1 MGSFIP
7 LPYKTHREKSMVARL
22 EGTQLGRSGN
32 VPRFLVHSGT
42 VMRREGRTQEK
53 QVL

>member
-1 MGSFIP
+1 MHGIFHSTAIQNTQG
-7 LPYKTHREKSMVARL
+7 KINGRL

-32 VPRFLVHSGT
+32 VSRFLVHSGK